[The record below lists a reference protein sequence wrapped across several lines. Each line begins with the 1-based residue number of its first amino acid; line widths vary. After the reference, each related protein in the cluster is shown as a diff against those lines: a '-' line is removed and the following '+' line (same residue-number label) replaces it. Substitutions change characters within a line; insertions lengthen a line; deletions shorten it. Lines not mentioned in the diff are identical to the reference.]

1 MSRATFHRNILSYN
15 KFMYITYTVTGKI
28 NVEFTV
34 EYSDNMFAISHES
47 AAAETPDFS
56 SYCFQRLKS

>member
-34 EYSDNMFAISHES
+34 EYSDNMFALVPEFYKLRFFF
-47 AAAETPDFS
+47 AG
-56 SYCFQRLKS
+56 